1 MQIVDVR
8 LERAEDVVEYAA
20 SVVFS
25 GGTLLYPDE
34 TGYVFACDPAR
45 RAAAAQ
51 VYDIADR
58 RVQRLALCI
67 ASATELLEYAP
78 ENPLV
83 MLAAKRLL
91 PGPLTLLLRKPAF
104 LLGTDSPFDDRA
116 GFRVPADPLART
128 LLERC
133 GPLIGSLTTYTGADL
148 DGLPRVDLLLERGE
162 TGHVE
167 PSIVD
172 LTGEHPRLLHE
183 GAVSLDRLTA
193 GFGPMERAG
202 TAPKIES

>member
-8 LERAEDVVEYAA
+8 VERTEDVVEHAA

-34 TGYVFACDPAR
+34 TGYVFACDPE
-45 RAAAAQ
+45 RAHATAH
-51 VYDIADR
+51 VYEIADGHGQSL
-58 RVQRLALCI
+58 VLCV
-67 ASATELLEYAP
+67 ASTAELLEYAP
-78 ENPLV
+78 ENPLA

-91 PGPLTLLLRKPAF
+91 PGPLTLMLY
-104 LLGTDSPFDDRA
+104 GDRA
-116 GFRVPADPLART
+116 GFRVPADPFARA

-133 GPLIGSLTTYTGADL
+133 GPLMSTLTSYTGADL
-148 DGLPRVDLLLERGE
+148 EGMPHADLLLERGE
-162 TGHVE
+162 TAHVE

-183 GAVSLDRLTA
+183 GALSLERLAA
-193 GFGPMERAG
+193 GLGPMEHAG
-202 TAPKIES
+202 TTAKREI